1 MASKLNQLV
10 VMMIIM
16 TRMMTSMTM
25 TIMMMMMMIT
35 CAGDNDKWAEV
46 GDRALVLTTVH
57 PVHAYSASSAS
68 Y

>member
-1 MASKLNQLV
+1 
-10 VMMIIM
+10 MMVIIM
-16 TRMMTSMTM
+16 TRMMMSM
-25 TIMMMMMMIT
+25 TIMMMMMMMMIP

>member
-1 MASKLNQLV
+1 
-10 VMMIIM
+10 MIIM
-16 TRMMTSMTM
+16 TRMMMSIPIMMMMTM
-25 TIMMMMMMIT
+25 MMMTMMMMMMMMIS

>member
-1 MASKLNQLV
+1 
-10 VMMIIM
+10 MIIM
-16 TRMMTSMTM
+16 TRMMVS
-25 TIMMMMMMIT
+25 IPIMMMMMIT

>member
-1 MASKLNQLV
+1 
-10 VMMIIM
+10 MIIM
-16 TRMMTSMTM
+16 TRMMVSIP
-25 TIMMMMMMIT
+25 IMMMMIS

>member
-1 MASKLNQLV
+1 MASKLNLLV

-16 TRMMTSMTM
+16 TRMM
-25 TIMMMMMMIT
+25 MMMMIS